1 MTKQTQQMPIL
12 MSVSSITNL
21 TTKQIEQI
29 KKYIELDT
37 ILDVEFKDDNGEVF
51 IPVAYTPEV
60 ENDDESVTP
69 ATVTVVNGGNVVQ
82 ANIVLGAPVISGETP
97 FETKTEVT
105 IAAEEGA
112 TIYYTDDGSTPDQ
125 ESTEYTDKIELSA
138 TTTIKAIAVK
148 DTYVSGVAS
157 KTFTK
162 S

>member
-1 MTKQTQQMPIL
+1 MRQEQQVPLVMEIE
-12 MSVSSITNL
+12 SINSL
-21 TTKQIEQI
+21 TVAQIEEI

-37 ILDVEFKDDNGEVF
+37 ILCVQFKDANDEVF

-60 ENDDESVTP
+60 IGDDDSVTP
-69 ATVTVVNGGNVVQ
+69 ATVTVINGGNVVQ

-97 FETKTEVT
+97 FESSTEVT
-105 IAAEEGA
+105 IVAEEGA
-112 TIYYTDDGSTPDQ
+112 SIYYTTNGSTPTQ
-125 ESTEYTDKIELSA
+125 ESTEYTDKITLSA

-148 DTYVSGVAS
+148 ETYVSGVAS

>member
-1 MTKQTQQMPIL
+1 MEIE
-12 MSVSSITNL
+12 SINSL
-21 TTKQIEQI
+21 TVAQIKEI

-37 ILDVEFKDDNGEVF
+37 ILCVQFKDANGEVF

-60 ENDDESVTP
+60 IGDDDSVTP
-69 ATVTVVNGGNVVQ
+69 ATVTVINGGNVVQ

-97 FETKTEVT
+97 FESSTEAT
-105 IAAEEGA
+105 IVAEDGA
-112 TIYYTDDGSTPDQ
+112 TIYYTTDGSTPDQ
-125 ESTEYTDKIELSA
+125 EDTEYTDKITLEA

>member
-1 MTKQTQQMPIL
+1 MRQEQQVPLVMEIE
-12 MSVSSITNL
+12 SINSL
-21 TTKQIEQI
+21 TVAQIEEI

-37 ILDVEFKDDNGEVF
+37 ILCVQFKDANGEVF

-60 ENDDESVTP
+60 IGDDESVTP
-69 ATVTVVNGGNVVQ
+69 ATVTVINGGNVVQ
-82 ANIVLGAPVISGETP
+82 SNIVLGAPVISGETP
-97 FETKTEVT
+97 FESETEVT
-105 IAAEEGA
+105 IVSEEGA
-112 TIYYTDDGSTPDQ
+112 SIYYTTNGSTPTQ
-125 ESTEYTDKIELSA
+125 ESTEYTDKITLSA

>member
-1 MTKQTQQMPIL
+1 MRQEQQVPLVMEIE
-12 MSVSSITNL
+12 SINSL
-21 TTKQIEQI
+21 TVAQIEEI

-37 ILDVEFKDDNGEVF
+37 ILCVQFKDANGEVF

-60 ENDDESVTP
+60 VGDDESVTP
-69 ATVTVVNGGNVVQ
+69 ATVTVINGGNVVQ
-82 ANIVLGAPVISGETP
+82 SNIVLGAPVISGETP
-97 FETKTEVT
+97 FESETEVT
-105 IAAEEGA
+105 IVAEEGA
-112 TIYYTDDGSTPDQ
+112 SIYYTTNGSTPTQ
-125 ESTEYTDKIELSA
+125 ESTEYTDKITLSA

>member
-1 MTKQTQQMPIL
+1 MRQEQQVPLVMEIE
-12 MSVSSITNL
+12 SINSL
-21 TTKQIEQI
+21 TVAQIEEI

-37 ILDVEFKDDNGEVF
+37 MLCVQFKDANGEVF

-60 ENDDESVTP
+60 IGDDESVTP
-69 ATVTVVNGGNVVQ
+69 ATVTVINGGNVVQ

-97 FETKTEVT
+97 FESETEVT
-105 IAAEEGA
+105 IVAEDGA
-112 TIYYTDDGSTPDQ
+112 SIFYTTNGSTPTQ
-125 ESTEYTDKIELSA
+125 ESTEYTDKITLSA

>member
-1 MTKQTQQMPIL
+1 MRQEQQVPLVMEIE
-12 MSVSSITNL
+12 SINSL
-21 TTKQIEQI
+21 TVAQIEEI

-37 ILDVEFKDDNGEVF
+37 ILCVQFKDANGEVF

-60 ENDDESVTP
+60 IGDDESVTP
-69 ATVTVVNGGNVVQ
+69 ATVTVINGGNVVQ

-97 FETKTEVT
+97 FESSTQVT
-105 IAAEEGA
+105 IVAEEGA
-112 TIYYTDDGSTPDQ
+112 SIYYTTDGSTPTQ
-125 ESTEYTDKIELSA
+125 ESTEYTDKITLSA

-148 DTYVSGVAS
+148 DTYVSPVAS

>member
-1 MTKQTQQMPIL
+1 MRQEQQVPLVMEIE
-12 MSVSSITNL
+12 SINSL
-21 TTKQIEQI
+21 TVAQIEEI

-37 ILDVEFKDDNGEVF
+37 MLCVQFKDANGEVF

-60 ENDDESVTP
+60 IGDDESVTP
-69 ATVTVVNGGNVVQ
+69 ATVTVINGGNVVQ
-82 ANIVLGAPVISGETP
+82 SNIVLGAPVISGETP
-97 FETKTEVT
+97 FESSTQVT
-105 IAAEEGA
+105 IVAEEGA
-112 TIYYTDDGSTPDQ
+112 SIYYTTDGSTPTQ
-125 ESTEYTDKIELSA
+125 ESTEYTDKITLSA

>member
-1 MTKQTQQMPIL
+1 MPIL
-12 MSVSSITNL
+12 MEVSSISNL
-21 TTKQIEQI
+21 TTKQIEKI

-37 ILDVEFKDDNGEVF
+37 ILDVQFKDESGEMF
-51 IPVAYTPEV
+51 IPIAYTPEIIG
-60 ENDDESVTP
+60 DDESVTP
-69 ATVTVVNGGNVVQ
+69 ATVTVVNGGSVVQ

-125 ESTEYTDKIELSA
+125 ESTEYTDKIELTA

>member
-1 MTKQTQQMPIL
+1 MRQEQQVPLVMEIE
-12 MSVSSITNL
+12 SINSL
-21 TTKQIEQI
+21 TVAQIEEI

-37 ILDVEFKDDNGEVF
+37 ILCVQFKDANGEVF

-60 ENDDESVTP
+60 IGDDESVTP
-69 ATVTVVNGGNVVQ
+69 ATVTVINGGNVVQ

-97 FETKTEVT
+97 FESETEVT
-105 IAAEEGA
+105 IVAEEGA
-112 TIYYTDDGSTPDQ
+112 SIYYTTNGSTPTQ
-125 ESTEYTDKIELSA
+125 ESTEYTDKITLSA

>member
-1 MTKQTQQMPIL
+1 MRQEQQVPLVMEIE
-12 MSVSSITNL
+12 SINSL
-21 TTKQIEQI
+21 TVAQIEEI

-37 ILDVEFKDDNGEVF
+37 ILCVQFKDANGEVF

-60 ENDDESVTP
+60 IGDDESVTP
-69 ATVTVVNGGNVVQ
+69 ATVTVINGGNVVQ

-97 FETKTEVT
+97 FESETEVT
-105 IAAEEGA
+105 IVAEEGA
-112 TIYYTDDGSTPDQ
+112 SIYYTTNGSTPTQ
-125 ESTEYTDKIELSA
+125 ESTEYTDKITLSA

-148 DTYVSGVAS
+148 DTYVSPVAS